1 MQWFTGSKKFLFLI
15 YLTSPQQIIDFEIR
29 PLLLFDNLR
38 SHLTD
43 EVLQLL
49 QDNNF
54 TICSLPPH
62 RSHILQVLGLSFFG
76 AMKSEFA
83 TFEATNFDKSQK
95 MACKIE

>member
-1 MQWFTGSKKFLFLI
+1 MI
-15 YLTSPQQIIDFEIR
+15 YWIKEILVPYLPYISSTIDFEIR

-43 EVLQLL
+43 EVIQLL

-54 TICSLPPH
+54 TICCLPPH

-83 TFEATNFDKSQK
+83 TCEATNFDKSQK